1 MASWLSALSRTRKL
15 FADTLSKLWQGGV
28 PEGVTLDELE
38 ENLVRADVPV
48 SLVGELMEYLKREA
62 RHGGSE
68 AGSVLRRQLLSAL
81 GNHAGFSWAAATK
94 PRAILIIGVNGSGKT
109 TTCAKLANL
118 AKNSGQRVLLA
129 AGDTFRA
136 AGVEQLKWWANHLK
150 CDIVAGAT
158 GADAAAVAFDAVAAA
173 QARSSDILL
182 LDTAGRMHTKT
193 PLMQELQKVAGA
205 LAKKMPGAPH
215 EVWLVLDATLGQ
227 NALVQARQ
235 FHAAIPLTGVIIAK
249 VDGSSK
255 AGFVF
260 AVAKELGVPIRF
272 IGLGEG
278 ENDLQPFAAT
288 PFVAALLGEEEKT
301 TGEVKFSK
309 AWKR

>member
-1 MASWLSALSRTRKL
+1 MANWLAALSRTRKL
-15 FADTLSKLWQGGV
+15 FTKTLSKLWKGGTT
-28 PEGVTLDELE
+28 PDGLTLDELE
-38 ENLVRADVPV
+38 ESLLRADVPV
-48 SLVGELMEYLKREA
+48 PLVGELMTHLHRESG
-62 RHGGSE
+62 RGGAE
-68 AGSVLRRQLLSAL
+68 ALAMLRQLLLNAL
-81 GNHAGFSWAAATK
+81 GNHADFAWSSSPK
-94 PRAILIIGVNGSGKT
+94 PRAILIVGVNGSGKT
-109 TTCAKLANL
+109 TTCAKLAHL
-118 AKNSGQRVLLA
+118 AKNAGQKVLLG

-136 AGVEQLKWWANHLK
+136 AGVEQLKWWANHLH

-173 QARSSDILL
+173 QARGADVLL

-193 PLMQELQKVAGA
+193 PLMQELQKVGGA

-235 FHAAIPLTGVIIAK
+235 FHAAIPLTGAIIAK

-260 AVAKELGVPIRF
+260 AVAQELGVPIRF

-278 ENDLQPFAAT
+278 EDDLQPFEADK
-288 PFVAALLGEEEKT
+288 FVDALLGQNANE
-301 TGEVKFSK
+301 
-309 AWKR
+309 

>member
-1 MASWLSALSRTRKL
+1 MANWLAALSRTRNL
-15 FADTLSKLWQGGV
+15 FAQTLSKLWKSAAAPDGM
-28 PEGVTLDELE
+28 TLDELE
-38 ENLVRADVPV
+38 ENLLRADLPV
-48 SLVGELMEYLKREA
+48 ALVGELMTQLAREA
-62 RHGGSE
+62 RHGGAE
-68 AGSVLRRQLLSAL
+68 AVAVLRRQLLAAL
-81 GNHAGFSWAAATK
+81 GNHADFTWASTAK
-94 PRAILIIGVNGSGKT
+94 PRVILVVGVNGSGKT
-109 TTCAKLANL
+109 TTCAKLAHL
-118 AKNSGQRVLLA
+118 AKNTRQKVLLG

-136 AGVEQLKWWANHLK
+136 AGVEQLKWWANHLH

-158 GADAAAVAFDAVAAA
+158 GADAAAVAFDAVAAG
-173 QARSSDILL
+173 QARGSDLLL

-193 PLMQELQKVAGA
+193 PLMQELQKVGGA

-235 FHAAIPLTGVIIAK
+235 FHAAIPLTGAIISK

-278 ENDLQPFAAT
+278 EDDLQPFDAAH
-288 PFVAALLGEEEKT
+288 FVAALLGEEEKT
-301 TGEVKFSK
+301 
-309 AWKR
+309 

>member
-1 MASWLSALSRTRKL
+1 MANWLTALSRTRKL
-15 FADTLSKLWQGGV
+15 FAQTLAKLWQGGV
-28 PEGVTLDELE
+28 APDGLTLDELE
-38 ENLVRADVPV
+38 ENLLRADVPV
-48 SLVGELMEYLKREA
+48 ALVGELMTQLQHEAGHGGREA
-62 RHGGSE
+62 
-68 AGSVLRRQLLSAL
+68 ADVLRRLLLAAL
-81 GNHAGFSWAAATK
+81 GQHADFAWSSPTK
-94 PRAILIIGVNGSGKT
+94 PRAILIVGVNGSGKT
-109 TTCAKLANL
+109 TTCAKLAHL
-118 AKNSGQRVLLA
+118 AKLAGQQALLG

-136 AGVEQLKWWANHLK
+136 AGVEQLKWWAQHLH
-150 CDIVAGAT
+150 CDIVAGVT

-173 QARSSDILL
+173 QARGSDLLL

-193 PLMQELQKVAGA
+193 PLMQELQKVGNA

-235 FHAAIPLTGVIIAK
+235 FHAAIPLTGAIIAK

-260 AVAKELGVPIRF
+260 SVARELGVPICF

-278 ENDLQPFAAT
+278 ADDLVTFEAEK
-288 PFVAALLGEEEKT
+288 FVDALLGQA
-301 TGEVKFSK
+301 G
-309 AWKR
+309 

>member
-15 FADTLSKLWQGGV
+15 FSDALSKLWKGGA
-28 PEGVTLDELE
+28 PEGITLDELE

-48 SLVGELMEYLKREA
+48 PLVGELMAHLHRDA
-62 RHGGSE
+62 RRGGSE
-68 AGSVLRRQLLSAL
+68 AVAVLRKQLRAAL
-81 GNHAGFSWAAATK
+81 GNHADFAWAFATK
-94 PRAILIIGVNGSGKT
+94 PRAILIVGVNGSGKT
-109 TTCAKLANL
+109 TTCAKLAHL
-118 AKNSGQRVLLA
+118 AKNGGQRVLLA

-150 CDIVAGAT
+150 CEIVAGAT

-173 QARSSDILL
+173 QARGSDVLL
-182 LDTAGRMHTKT
+182 FDTAGRMHTKT
-193 PLMQELQKVAGA
+193 PLMQELQKVAAA

-227 NALVQARQ
+227 NAIVQARQ
-235 FHAAIPLTGVIIAK
+235 FHAAIPLTGAIIAK

-278 ENDLQPFAAT
+278 EDDLQPFDAEK
-288 PFVAALLGEEEKT
+288 FVTAMLGEEK
-301 TGEVKFSK
+301 SD
-309 AWKR
+309 

>member
-1 MASWLSALSRTRKL
+1 MANWLAALSRTRNL
-15 FADTLSKLWQGGV
+15 FAQTLSKLWKSGAAPDGL
-28 PEGVTLDELE
+28 PPDELE
-38 ENLVRADVPV
+38 ENLLRADLPV
-48 SLVGELMEYLKREA
+48 ALVGELMAQLSREA
-62 RHGGSE
+62 RHGGAE
-68 AGSVLRRQLLSAL
+68 AVAVLRRQLLAAL
-81 GNHAGFSWAAATK
+81 GNHADFAWTSSAK
-94 PRAILIIGVNGSGKT
+94 PRVILIVGVNGSGKT
-109 TTCAKLANL
+109 TTCAKLAHL
-118 AKNSGQRVLLA
+118 AKNNSQKVLLG

-136 AGVEQLKWWANHLK
+136 AGVEQLKWWANHLQ

-173 QARSSDILL
+173 QARGSDVLL

-193 PLMQELQKVAGA
+193 PLMQELQKVGGA

-235 FHAAIPLTGVIIAK
+235 FHAAIPLTGAIIAK

-278 ENDLQPFAAT
+278 EDDLQPFNAAH
-288 PFVAALLGEEEKT
+288 FVAALLGEEE
-301 TGEVKFSK
+301 
-309 AWKR
+309 

>member
-15 FADTLSKLWQGGV
+15 FSDALSKLWKGGA
-28 PEGVTLDELE
+28 PEGITLDELE

-48 SLVGELMEYLKREA
+48 PLVGELMAHLHRDARRGGPEA
-62 RHGGSE
+62 V
-68 AGSVLRRQLLSAL
+68 AVLRRQLRAAL
-81 GNHAGFSWAAATK
+81 GNHADFAWASATK
-94 PRAILIIGVNGSGKT
+94 PRAILIVGVNGSGKT
-109 TTCAKLANL
+109 TTCAKLAHL
-118 AKNSGQRVLLA
+118 AKNGGQRVLLA

-150 CDIVAGAT
+150 CEIVAGAT
-158 GADAAAVAFDAVAAA
+158 GADAAAVAFDAAAAA
-173 QARSSDILL
+173 QARGSDVLL

-193 PLMQELQKVAGA
+193 PLMQELQKVAAA

-235 FHAAIPLTGVIIAK
+235 FHAAIPLTGAIIAK

-278 ENDLQPFAAT
+278 EEDLQPFDAEK
-288 PFVAALLGEEEKT
+288 FVTAMLGEET
-301 TGEVKFSK
+301 
-309 AWKR
+309 

>member
-1 MASWLSALSRTRKL
+1 MANWLAALSRTRNL
-15 FADTLSKLWQGGV
+15 FAQTLSKLWKSAV
-28 PEGVTLDELE
+28 APDGVTLDELE
-38 ENLVRADVPV
+38 ENLLRADLPV
-48 SLVGELMEYLKREA
+48 ALVGELMAQLAREA
-62 RHGGSE
+62 RHGGAE
-68 AGSVLRRQLLSAL
+68 AIAVLRRQLLAAL
-81 GNHAGFSWAAATK
+81 GNHADFAWSSAVK
-94 PRAILIIGVNGSGKT
+94 PRVILIVGVNGSGKT
-109 TTCAKLANL
+109 TTCAKLAHL
-118 AKNSGQRVLLA
+118 AKNTGQRVLLG

-136 AGVEQLKWWANHLK
+136 AGVEQLKWWASHLH
-150 CDIVAGAT
+150 CDIVAGVT

-173 QARSSDILL
+173 QARGSDVLL

-193 PLMQELQKVAGA
+193 PLMQELRKVGGA

-235 FHAAIPLTGVIIAK
+235 FHAAIPLTGTIISK

-278 ENDLQPFAAT
+278 EDDLQPFDAAH
-288 PFVAALLGEEEKT
+288 FVAALLGEEEK
-301 TGEVKFSK
+301 
-309 AWKR
+309 A

>member
-1 MASWLSALSRTRKL
+1 
-15 FADTLSKLWQGGV
+15 
-28 PEGVTLDELE
+28 
-38 ENLVRADVPV
+38 
-48 SLVGELMEYLKREA
+48 
-62 RHGGSE
+62 
-68 AGSVLRRQLLSAL
+68 
-81 GNHAGFSWAAATK
+81 
-94 PRAILIIGVNGSGKT
+94 
-109 TTCAKLANL
+109 
-118 AKNSGQRVLLA
+118 VLLA

-150 CDIVAGAT
+150 CEIVAGAT
-158 GADAAAVAFDAVAAA
+158 GADAAAVAFDAAAAA
-173 QARSSDILL
+173 QARGSDVLL

-193 PLMQELQKVAGA
+193 PLMQELQKVAAA

-235 FHAAIPLTGVIIAK
+235 FHAAIPLTGAIIAK

-278 ENDLQPFAAT
+278 EEDLQPFDAEK
-288 PFVAALLGEEEKT
+288 FVTAMLGEET
-301 TGEVKFSK
+301 
-309 AWKR
+309 

>member
-15 FADTLSKLWQGGV
+15 FADTLSKLWKGGA

-38 ENLVRADVPV
+38 ENLLRADVPV
-48 SLVGELMEYLKREA
+48 PLVGELMDHLKREA
-62 RHGGSE
+62 RHGGAE
-68 AGSVLRRQLLSAL
+68 AVAVLRKQLLVAL
-81 GNHAGFSWAAATK
+81 GRHAGFTWPATVK
-94 PRAILIIGVNGSGKT
+94 PRTILIVGVNGSGKT
-109 TTCAKLANL
+109 TTCAKLAHL
-118 AKNSGQRVLLA
+118 AKKSGQRVLLA

-136 AGVEQLKWWANHLK
+136 AGVEQLKWWANHLQ
-150 CDIVAGAT
+150 CDIVAGVT

-173 QARSSDILL
+173 QARGTDVLL

-193 PLMQELQKVAGA
+193 PLMQELQKVGGA

-227 NALVQARQ
+227 NAISQARQ
-235 FHAAIPLTGVIIAK
+235 FHSAIPLTGAIIAK

-278 ENDLQPFAAT
+278 EDDLQPFEAEK
-288 PFVAALLGEEEKT
+288 FVSALLGETMAEDA
-301 TGEVKFSK
+301 G
-309 AWKR
+309 

>member
-1 MASWLSALSRTRKL
+1 MANWLAALSRTRNL
-15 FADTLSKLWQGGV
+15 FAQTLSKLWKSAAAPDGL
-28 PEGVTLDELE
+28 TLDELE
-38 ENLVRADVPV
+38 ENLLRADLPV
-48 SLVGELMEYLKREA
+48 ALVGELMAHLAREA
-62 RHGGSE
+62 RHGGAE
-68 AGSVLRRQLLSAL
+68 AVAVLRQQLRAAL
-81 GNHAGFSWAAATK
+81 GKHADFAWNSSAK
-94 PRAILIIGVNGSGKT
+94 PRVVLIVGVNGSGKT
-109 TTCAKLANL
+109 TTCAKLAHL
-118 AKNSGQRVLLA
+118 AKNTGQKVLLG

-136 AGVEQLKWWANHLK
+136 AGVEQLKWWANHLH

-173 QARSSDILL
+173 QARGSDVLL

-193 PLMQELQKVAGA
+193 PLMQELQKVGGA

-235 FHAAIPLTGVIIAK
+235 FHAAIPLTGAIISK

-278 ENDLQPFAAT
+278 EDDLQPFHAAH
-288 PFVAALLGEEEKT
+288 FVAALLGDEEK
-301 TGEVKFSK
+301 G
-309 AWKR
+309 

>member
-1 MASWLSALSRTRKL
+1 MANWLAALSRTRNL
-15 FADTLSKLWQGGV
+15 FAQTLSKLWKSGSAPDGL
-28 PEGVTLDELE
+28 TLDELE
-38 ENLVRADVPV
+38 ENLLRADLPV
-48 SLVGELMEYLKREA
+48 ALVGEWMAQLAREA
-62 RHGGSE
+62 RYGGAE
-68 AGSVLRRQLLSAL
+68 AVAVLRRQLWAAL
-81 GNHAGFSWAAATK
+81 GDHADFTWAFASQ
-94 PRAILIIGVNGSGKT
+94 PRVILVVGVNGSGKT
-109 TTCAKLANL
+109 TTCAKLAHL
-118 AKNSGQRVLLA
+118 AKSTGQKVLLG

-136 AGVEQLKWWANHLK
+136 AGVEQLKWWAHHLH

-173 QARSSDILL
+173 QARGSDVLL
-182 LDTAGRMHTKT
+182 LDTAGRMHTQT
-193 PLMQELQKVAGA
+193 PLMQELQKVGGA

-235 FHAAIPLTGVIIAK
+235 FHAAIPVTGAIISK

-260 AVAKELGVPIRF
+260 AVAQELGVPIRF

-278 ENDLQPFAAT
+278 EDDLQPFNTAH
-288 PFVAALLGEEEKT
+288 FVAALLGDAEK
-301 TGEVKFSK
+301 
-309 AWKR
+309 A